1 MTLPAAR
8 DLAAIGVRVVTI
20 APGTFRTPAY
30 THDAGETVKQ
40 LEALNPFPKR
50 MGKPDEYAALVEHI
64 CTNTMLNGEVI
75 RIDGAVRFP
84 PK

>member
-1 MTLPAAR
+1 MAR
-8 DLAAIGVRVVTI
+8 DLSAIGVRVVTI

-30 THDAGETVKQ
+30 GMMPEEMVRTSSSST
-40 LEALNPFPKR
+40 PFPKR
-50 MGKPDEYAALVEHI
+50 MGQPDEYAALVEHI

-75 RIDGAVRFP
+75 RIDGAVRFG